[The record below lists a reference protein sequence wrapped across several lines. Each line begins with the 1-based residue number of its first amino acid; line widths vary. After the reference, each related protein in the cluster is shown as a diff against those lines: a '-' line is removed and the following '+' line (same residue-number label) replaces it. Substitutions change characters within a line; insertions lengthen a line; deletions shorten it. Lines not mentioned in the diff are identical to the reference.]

1 MKKDKKKMKL
11 KIEEEKKDKT
21 EKLGLYISYGMCFGV
36 LFGAILIEFF
46 GFISVGIGML
56 LGVITGVLFYL
67 FKKNDK

>member
-1 MKKDKKKMKL
+1 
-11 KIEEEKKDKT
+11 
-21 EKLGLYISYGMCFGV
+21 MCFGV